1 MQAAYAQNTQDAIS
15 ANVYG
20 APWFV
25 LDGQPY
31 WGQDRLEFPDLAR
44 LAAD

>member
-1 MQAAYAQNTQDAIS
+1 MQAAYAQNTQDALS

-31 WGQDRLEFPDLAR
+31 WGQDRLEFLDRA